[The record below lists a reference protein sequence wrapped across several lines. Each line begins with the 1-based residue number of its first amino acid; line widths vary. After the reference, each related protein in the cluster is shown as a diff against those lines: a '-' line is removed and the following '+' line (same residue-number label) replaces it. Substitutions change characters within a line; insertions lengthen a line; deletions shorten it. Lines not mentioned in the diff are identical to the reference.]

1 MKKEAMN
8 LKNNKEGYTEGF
20 GGRKAK
26 GKMM

>member
-8 LKNNKEGYTEGF
+8 LKNNKEGYAEGF
-20 GGRKAK
+20 GGKKAK